1 MSRSS
6 GAPLKSDQMTV
17 KTASMESTDNVRSY
31 LQLSLADGIGA
42 VTFGRLIEAFG
53 DPRSVIEAGP
63 AKWRGVDGVG
73 PKKVAAIT
81 DVSDELVDREIDEA
95 SRRGVKIVCLED
107 ASYPAGLKRIYD
119 PPPVLYVWG
128 ELTEADAIA
137 LGVVGARRCTHYG
150 LEQADRFGR
159 MLGRAGFTVVSGGAR
174 GIDTACHRGA
184 ISAGGRTIAVM
195 GCGLGQFYPPENA
208 KLFERIVSDGTG
220 ALVSEIPMMRG
231 VESRNFPKRN
241 RITSGLSLGVLIV
254 EAAQRS
260 GSLITARQAAE
271 QGREVFALPGRVDS
285 PMSHGSNALIRDGAI
300 LVQDLDDILEHLG
313 HVGGP
318 MSAEEESTAPIM
330 PDNLEPNEK
339 LIIEA
344 LTQGSMS
351 LDEITQRTE
360 LNAGVAAGAMTMLV
374 LKGLVAQKPG
384 NVFVLKRR

>member
-1 MSRSS
+1 
-6 GAPLKSDQMTV
+6 
-17 KTASMESTDNVRSY
+17 MESSEIVRSY
-31 LQLSLADGIGA
+31 LRLTLADGVGA
-42 VTFGRLIEAFG
+42 VTFGKLIDAFG
-53 DPRSVIEAGP
+53 DPMSAIEAGP
-63 AKWRGVDGVG
+63 GAWRGVDGVG

-95 SRRGVKIVCLED
+95 RRRGVRIVCLD
-107 ASYPAGLKRIYD
+107 DDSYPAGLKKIYD

-128 ELTEADAIA
+128 ELTRADVIA

-174 GIDTACHRGA
+174 GIDTACHRGSL
-184 ISAGGRTIAVM
+184 SAGGRTVAVM

-208 KLFERIVSDGTG
+208 ELFERIVADGVG
-220 ALVSEIPMMRG
+220 ALVSEIPMLRG

-241 RITSGLSLGVLIV
+241 RIISGLSLGVLIV
-254 EAAQRS
+254 EAARKS

-285 PMSHGSNALIRDGAI
+285 PMSHGTNALIRDGAI
-300 LVQDLDDILEHLG
+300 LVQGLDDMLEHLG

-318 MSAEEESTAPIM
+318 MSVEEEPAPVNYG
-330 PDNLEPNEK
+330 NLEPNEK
-339 LIIEA
+339 LIVEA
-344 LTQGSMS
+344 LSQGSMS
-351 LDEITQRTE
+351 LDEITQRTN